1 MRGIFKAFRSKK
13 KMWRNVCV
21 WVCGRNRNGIKRKL
35 EQTKNVWAWHPC
47 DTFFFIAFHRFAIIL
62 KTSITGVCVG
72 VWIAFSTD
80 IIFIIIKSFHPIQW
94 KMEYYCCC
102 CGIRLSGWPEY
113 TPYAQ
118 TDTHDAHSDRI
129 DCDAIPFI
137 KCIHLFRSLCAKKKH
152 VTVKRTHS
160 HPRTESYTIKQR
172 WIRARTMPSAR
183 LRLHK

>member
-1 MRGIFKAFRSKK
+1 MCVAYLKRSGAKK
-13 KMWRNVCV
+13 KCEEMFVCECV
-21 WVCGRNRNGIKRKL
+21 EGTETESKENLSKWKMCELDIPAIR
-35 EQTKNVWAWHPC
+35 
-47 DTFFFIAFHRFAIIL
+47 FFFIAFHRFAIIL

-113 TPYAQ
+113 TLYAQ

-137 KCIHLFRSLCAKKKH
+137 KCIHLLRSLCAKKKH
-152 VTVKRTHS
+152 VTVKLALT
-160 HPRTESYTIKQR
+160 PPEPKVIQ
-172 WIRARTMPSAR
+172 
-183 LRLHK
+183 